1 MNDPEPITVVD
12 REGLHGVI
20 EHSAQASGREDGL
33 WVRLP
38 DGERVRVPRDLL
50 FVQPDGSFCLSA
62 SFAEL
67 PHGMATVAP
76 ELHGGDKLVVPVL
89 EEQLQV
95 HKREVVTGKVRVTKV
110 VQEREEVV
118 DEPLLSEDVEVKRVP
133 IDRWV
138 DNPVSIRQE
147 GDTLIIPLL
156 EEVLVVEKRLRV
168 KEEIH
173 VTRRRSESH
182 RPERVVLRSEEAI
195 VDRLDVGGSAEA
207 DEANR

>member
-1 MNDPEPITVVD
+1 
-12 REGLHGVI
+12 
-20 EHSAQASGREDGL
+20 
-33 WVRLP
+33 
-38 DGERVRVPRDLL
+38 
-50 FVQPDGSFCLSA
+50 
-62 SFAEL
+62 
-67 PHGMATVAP
+67 VAY
-76 ELHGGDKLVVPVL
+76 EGDKLVIPVID
-89 EEQLQV
+89 EQLRV
-95 HKREVVTGKVRVTKV
+95 HKREVVTGKVRVKKV
-110 VQEREEVV
+110 MQEREEVV

-138 DNPVSIRQE
+138 DSPVSVRQE

-156 EEVLVVEKRLRV
+156 EEVLVVEKRLCL

-182 RPERVVLRSEEAI
+182 RPERVVLRSEEAL

>member
-1 MNDPEPITVVD
+1 MNDPEPTTVVD

-20 EHSAQASGREDGL
+20 ELSAQASGRDDGL

-38 DGERVRVPRDLL
+38 DGERVLAPRDLL
-50 FVQPDGSFCLSA
+50 FVEPDGSFHLSA
-62 SFAEL
+62 CFAEL
-67 PHGMATVAP
+67 PHGTATVAY
-76 ELHGGDKLVVPVL
+76 EGDKLVIPVID
-89 EEQLQV
+89 EQLRV
-95 HKREVVTGKVRVTKV
+95 HKREVVTGKVRVKKV
-110 VQEREEVV
+110 MQEREEVV

-138 DNPVSIRQE
+138 DSPVSVRQE

-156 EEVLVVEKRLRV
+156 EEVLVVEKRLHL

-182 RPERVVLRSEEAI
+182 RPERVVLRSEEAL

>member
-1 MNDPEPITVVD
+1 
-12 REGLHGVI
+12 
-20 EHSAQASGREDGL
+20 
-33 WVRLP
+33 
-38 DGERVRVPRDLL
+38 
-50 FVQPDGSFCLSA
+50 
-62 SFAEL
+62 
-67 PHGMATVAP
+67 MATVAP

-182 RPERVVLRSEEAI
+182 RPERVVLRSEEAT
-195 VDRLDVGGSAEA
+195 VDRLEVSGGAEA

>member
-1 MNDPEPITVVD
+1 MKVVD

-20 EHSAQASGREDGL
+20 ELSAQASGRDDGL
-33 WVRLP
+33 LVRLP
-38 DGERVRVPRDLL
+38 DGELVLVPRDLL
-50 FVQPDGSFCLSA
+50 VGQPDGHFRLSA
-62 SFAEL
+62 SFADFSR
-67 PHGMATVAP
+67 GAAMVAP
-76 ELHGGDKLVVPVL
+76 ELHGGDKLVIPVI
-89 EEQLQV
+89 EEQLRV

-110 VQEREEVV
+110 VQEREEIV
-118 DEPLLSEDVEVKRVP
+118 DEPLLSEEVEVKRVP

-138 DNPVSIRQE
+138 DSPVSVRHE

-156 EEVLVVEKRLRV
+156 EEVLVVEKRLRL

-173 VTRRRSESH
+173 VTQRRSESH

-195 VDRLDVGGSAEA
+195 VDRVDVGGSAEA